1 MNVSIGKPSKR
12 SVSAIIAVSVIAVMF
27 LSLYPV
33 TAGPG
38 PMGATVMGT
47 VTDIND
53 GESIEKALVVISY
66 HGIKRSTLTD
76 SNGRYSFM
84 NVPECYCL
92 KKITASKDG
101 YRPETKEVGVS
112 GVTVVN
118 FQLLYM
124 EKEPYTGSIV
134 GTVTDINDGTPL
146 EGAKVVLEYHE
157 LVRTTFTDSNGEY
170 RFDEVPECFC
180 LKKVTASKEHY
191 RPETKEV
198 AVSGETTVD
207 FELMTEEKEPYDGT
221 LSGIVSDADT
231 GDPIPGAR
239 VTVEHDGET
248 WSDVTD
254 DEGKYMIT
262 GLPMCYCLK
271 DVTVAAEGYETQSG
285 QVAIDTDTV
294 MNVAL
299 EPVENGGSQN
309 PGTPGVKVPESAR
322 DAPPVMVGVAIAG
335 VGLIVMGYYSPLM
348 RV

>member
-1 MNVSIGKPSKR
+1 MNASIGKPSKG
-12 SVSAIIAVSVIAVMF
+12 SVSAIIAVSIIAVML
-27 LSLYPV
+27 LSLLPA

-38 PMGATVMGT
+38 PTGATVMGK

-53 GESIEKALVVISY
+53 GEPIEKALVVISY
-66 HGIKRSTLTD
+66 HGIQRSQLTD

-84 NVPECYCL
+84 NVPECFCM
-92 KKITASKDG
+92 KNIKVTKDG
-101 YRPETKEVGVS
+101 YRPESKDVGVS

-134 GTVTDINDGTPL
+134 GTVTDINDGSPL
-146 EGAKVVLEYHE
+146 DGAKVVLDCHE
-157 LVRTTFTDSNGEY
+157 KVRTTFTDQSGEY

-180 LKKVTASKEHY
+180 LKKVTASMDHY

-198 AVSGETTVD
+198 GVSGVTTVD
-207 FELMTEEKEPYDGT
+207 FELMTEEMHPYDGT
-221 LSGIVSDADT
+221 LSGVVSNADT
-231 GDPIPGAR
+231 GDPVPGAR

-254 DEGKYMIT
+254 DEGRYSIT
-262 GLPMCYCLK
+262 SLPMCFCMK
-271 DVTVAAEGYETQSG
+271 DVTVSAEGYETQAG

-294 MNVAL
+294 MDVAL
-299 EPVENGGSQN
+299 EPVDDLGPPSSGK
-309 PGTPGVKVPESAR
+309 PGKRVPYTER
-322 DAPPVMVGVAIAG
+322 DEHLVTLGVAVAG
-335 VGLIVMGYYSPLM
+335 VGLIAMGYYSPLT

>member
-1 MNVSIGKPSKR
+1 MNASIGKPSRR
-12 SVSAIIAVSVIAVMF
+12 SVSAIIAVSIIAVML
-27 LSLYPV
+27 LSLLPA

-38 PMGATVMGT
+38 PTGATVMGK

-53 GESIEKALVVISY
+53 GEAIEKALVVISY
-66 HGIKRSTLTD
+66 HGISRSQLTD

-92 KKITASKDG
+92 KNIKVTKDG
-101 YRPETKEVGVS
+101 YRPESKDVGVS

-124 EKEPYTGSIV
+124 EKEPFTGSIV
-134 GTVTDINDGTPL
+134 GTVTDMNDGTPL
-146 EGAKVVLEYHE
+146 DGAKVVLVYHE
-157 LVRTTFTDSNGEY
+157 VVRTTFTDSNGEY

-180 LKKVTASKEHY
+180 MKKVTASMDHY

-198 AVSGETTVD
+198 AVSGVTTVD
-207 FELMTEEKEPYDGT
+207 FELMVEEMHPYDGT

-231 GDPIPGAR
+231 GDPIPGAT
-239 VTVEHDGET
+239 VTVRHDGET

-254 DEGKYMIT
+254 DEGRYMVT
-262 GLPMCYCLK
+262 GLPMCYCMK
-271 DVTVAAEGYETQSG
+271 DVTVSAEGYETQSG

-294 MNVAL
+294 MDVAL
-299 EPVENGGSQN
+299 EPVEDVGPIN
-309 PGTPGVKVPESAR
+309 PGTPGKRVPYTQR
-322 DAPPVMVGVAIAG
+322 DEHPVTVEVAIAG
-335 VGLIVMGYYSPLM
+335 VGLIVMGYYSPLT